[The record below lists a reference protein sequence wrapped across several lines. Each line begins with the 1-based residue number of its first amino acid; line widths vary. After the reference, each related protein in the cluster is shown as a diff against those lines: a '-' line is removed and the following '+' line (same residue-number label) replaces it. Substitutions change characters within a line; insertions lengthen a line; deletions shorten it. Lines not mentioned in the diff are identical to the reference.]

1 MNTMKVTKAENSLLL
16 SIINTDDNTIFLQK
30 RISIQNEEDGNND
43 SEIDMM
49 LKTLSESVLK
59 GFTPREI
66 DITGFKTSLRAVKSF
81 KKLEDYAKLLK
92 ANIKLN

>member
-1 MNTMKVTKAENSLLL
+1 MNTMKVTKVENSLLL

-30 RISIQNEEDGNND
+30 RISIQDEEDGNND

-66 DITGFKTSLRAVKSF
+66 DIIGFKTSLRAVKSF